1 MTRVVFENV
10 MSGTVLSLLISAG
23 TEYDATSKC
32 MINKTESIR
41 NLAEESLLVLLN
53 ERTHLR

>member
-10 MSGTVLSLLISAG
+10 MSGTALSLLIYAG
-23 TEYDATSKC
+23 TEYDSTSKC

-41 NLAEESLLVLLN
+41 NLAEESLLMLLN
-53 ERTHLR
+53 EKTHLR